1 MSSKFM
7 KKDIILREIIDKI
20 LSVSELGLIDD
31 NDLAT
36 KSGILPNTLAQAI
49 RRNTLGK
56 ENVMKIHD
64 ALGVGIDFLK
74 QGKEPIIVKKGTYV
88 DKRSAI
94 ESKVNEAYDTTI
106 AALREI
112 IEDKKV
118 IIQDKLVIIIF
129 LQEQLERCKSGSKK
143 NGE

>member
-118 IIQDKLVIIIF
+118 IIQDKLVIISF